1 MKQNWLHKLFAGI
14 LMCLIAGIGLFA
26 WADQNPVFCMCCPDE
41 KQDRRALKGA
51 LYAAPLSAPGSEGYV
66 QVYEAVAG
74 LEPVS
79 HQNLNLKRQSDGSFL
94 VRKKSG
100 STFRILQITDV
111 HLTGSEENW
120 EKDRKA
126 VLTVT
131 DLIARSKPDFIVM
144 TGDLVFGTGSSD
156 PDNDRRALDVLF
168 QMMDAIGIP
177 WTWAFGNHDH
187 SFLDRYEESEITEML
202 SRCRTLRMSGGSQK
216 ITGYSNEVFQVE
228 NLDGSLSVGL
238 IVLDS
243 HNEIWNADGQNAGYD
258 YIREDQV
265 DWYENQVQRLRETY
279 GEDARTLLF
288 FHIPVPE
295 YQTAWEELTTGGA
308 GYLSGDW
315 REPVASSRVN
325 SGLFD
330 RAVRLGSTMAMFCGH
345 DHLND
350 YQVEYQ
356 GIRLVYGK
364 SIDYVAYPGIE
375 QQTQQRGATQIEIGP
390 KGNLEVIP
398 VAFE

>member
-26 WADQNPVFCMCCPDE
+26 WADQNPVFCMCCSDE

-131 DLIARSKPDFIVM
+131 DLIARSNRI
-144 TGDLVFGTGSSD
+144 
-156 PDNDRRALDVLF
+156 
-168 QMMDAIGIP
+168 
-177 WTWAFGNHDH
+177 
-187 SFLDRYEESEITEML
+187 
-202 SRCRTLRMSGGSQK
+202 
-216 ITGYSNEVFQVE
+216 
-228 NLDGSLSVGL
+228 
-238 IVLDS
+238 
-243 HNEIWNADGQNAGYD
+243 
-258 YIREDQV
+258 
-265 DWYENQVQRLRETY
+265 
-279 GEDARTLLF
+279 LL
-288 FHIPVPE
+288 
-295 YQTAWEELTTGGA
+295 
-308 GYLSGDW
+308 
-315 REPVASSRVN
+315 
-325 SGLFD
+325 
-330 RAVRLGSTMAMFCGH
+330 
-345 DHLND
+345 
-350 YQVEYQ
+350 
-356 GIRLVYGK
+356 
-364 SIDYVAYPGIE
+364 
-375 QQTQQRGATQIEIGP
+375 
-390 KGNLEVIP
+390 
-398 VAFE
+398 